1 MNKTTYTCIVL
12 TPMFL
17 YGADRK
23 TPELRPSSFKGMMR
37 FWWRAIN
44 GNLEIRELKKKE
56 GEIFG
61 GTDKEQGQS
70 TFSILTRPSTIE
82 ISRYQPLPHHTGN
95 DRCPN
100 LPSCKNRHNESCSKG
115 FKKECFSPGEKFEIS
130 IVTKAH
136 KSTDN
141 KKRKAPDWI
150 GDLFEITCLLGG
162 LGNRSRRGFGS
173 VAIEGL
179 EPNLELICNKLN
191 KIYGNKAFLLDVTNN
206 VITSPFPSPT
216 NYPSIKKVTIG
227 RKSYASYQE
236 LLITIGKASSKYN
249 PSGSEALGKVRNGRL
264 ASPVYVSVLK
274 FDGKYWP
281 IVTTLNIIPDEKE
294 CQNKFTEAI
303 CG

>member
-1 MNKTTYTCIVL
+1 MYKTTYTCVVL

-23 TPELRPSSFKGMMR
+23 TPELRPSSFKGIMR

-44 GNLEIRELKKKE
+44 GNLEVRELKKKE

-61 GTDKEQGQS
+61 GIDKKEGQS
-70 TFSILTRPSTIE
+70 TFSILTRPSVVE
-82 ISRYQPLPHHTGN
+82 SSNYQPLPHHTGI
-95 DRCPN
+95 
-100 LPSCKNRHNESCSKG
+100 KG
-115 FKKECFSPGEKFEIS
+115 FKKTGFSPGEKFEIS
-130 IVTKAH
+130 LVTRAH
-136 KSTDN
+136 KTADN

-150 GDLFEITCLLGG
+150 GDLFETTCLLGG
-162 LGNRSRRGFGS
+162 FGNRSRRGFGS

-179 EPNLELICNKLN
+179 EPSLELIGNKLN
-191 KIYGNKAFLLDVTNN
+191 RIYGNKAFLLDVTDN

-216 NYPSIKKVTIG
+216 DYPSIKKVSIG
-227 RKSYASYQE
+227 QKSYASYQE

-249 PSGSEALGKVRNGRL
+249 PSGSDALGKVRDGRL
-264 ASPVYVSVLK
+264 ASPVFVSVLK

-281 IVTTLNIIPDEKE
+281 IVTTLNIIPDEKNS
-294 CQNKFTEAI
+294 QNKFTEAI